1 MDHMMPEMDGIEA
14 VRIIR
19 NEIGTAYARQAPIVA
34 LTANAVE
41 GNREMFLRS
50 GFNDF
55 ISKPIDI
62 KRLDIVLNQWV
73 RNTQSE
79 ETLREAGGRTRE
91 QAEARKEDAPG
102 NGGMETGDAG
112 RWLLDHPVE
121 GVDFNAALRLYGGDG
136 AALMTILQSFLA
148 HTPAL
153 IQKMDAH
160 LETSLPDYAVEVHGL
175 KGTCAAI
182 CASESAEL
190 ARELEFASREGRG
203 DFVKAR
209 HGELR
214 RQVLA
219 LTEGLKVLAAGWEA
233 RRPVVEKEG
242 RKEPDREL
250 LVRLS
255 AAAGDF
261 NSNEVEAV
269 LGELE
274 QRRYEEGEEL
284 IRWLREQAE
293 NFDYHALH
301 NRLEE
306 FLNNG

>member
-1 MDHMMPEMDGIEA
+1 
-14 VRIIR
+14 
-19 NEIGTAYARQAPIVA
+19 
-34 LTANAVE
+34 
-41 GNREMFLRS
+41 
-50 GFNDF
+50 
-55 ISKPIDI
+55 
-62 KRLDIVLNQWV
+62 
-73 RNTQSE
+73 
-79 ETLREAGGRTRE
+79 
-91 QAEARKEDAPG
+91 
-102 NGGMETGDAG
+102 
-112 RWLLDHPVE
+112 LDHPVE
-121 GVDFNAALRLYGGDG
+121 GIDFNAALQLYGGDG

-190 ARELEFASREGRG
+190 ARELEFASREGKG

-219 LTEGLKVLAAGWEA
+219 LTEGLKVLAEGWEA
-233 RRPVVEKEG
+233 CRPGLEKEA
-242 RKEPDREL
+242 RSKPDREL

-261 NSNEVEAV
+261 NSNKVEEV

-274 QRRYEEGEEL
+274 RYRYEEGEEL
-284 IRWLREQAE
+284 IQWFREQAE
-293 NFDYHALH
+293 NFDYEALH
-301 NRLEE
+301 KWLEE
-306 FLNNG
+306 FLS